1 MCTLYSVACLCHLAC
16 RVCVFLLQKM
26 CQQYW
31 PAQTNVTETIG
42 SKFNITVTLFLPSA
56 EYQIRKMQLRLV
68 SVPLSLVLL
77 SLYLLYSVFVHRE
90 SVKNWVIMVVKT
102 ETYSLISQTS
112 ELEQERT
119 VTHMLYTAWPDHGV
133 PRNAMSLIS
142 FIRRVR
148 KEHPTSLAIPLLV
161 HCSAGVGRTGTF
173 ILLDLAIQQ
182 MKRERTL
189 SVFSHLQNMRNQ
201 RMKMFQSLVSAG
213 RARVEPLSE
222 YTPEKTIFP
231 QNSSL

>member
-31 PAQTNVTETIG
+31 PAQTNVTKTIG
-42 SKFNITVTLFLPSA
+42 SKFNMTVTSFLPSA
-56 EYQIRKMQLRLV
+56 EYQIRKMQLRSV
-68 SVPLSLVLL
+68 SVPLVMDI
-77 SLYLLYSVFVHRE
+77 YFCTQRM
-90 SVKNWVIMVVKT
+90 IVKT
-102 ETYSLISQTS
+102 GNELCIYTPISNFYAIKLYSLIPQTS
-112 ELEQERT
+112 EPEQEWM

-148 KEHPTSLAIPLLV
+148 KEHPTSLATPLLV

-182 MKRERTL
+182 MKREGTL
-189 SVFSHLQNMRNQ
+189 SVFPHLQNMRNQ
-201 RMKMFQSLVSAG
+201 RMKMIQSLVSTSIA
-213 RARVEPLSE
+213 VEPLQGLS
-222 YTPEKTIFP
+222 FP
-231 QNSSL
+231 LNSSMHGI

>member
-1 MCTLYSVACLCHLAC
+1 
-16 RVCVFLLQKM
+16 M

-42 SKFNITVTLFLPSA
+42 SKFDITVTSFLPSA
-56 EYQIRKMQLRLV
+56 EYQIRKMQLRSV
-68 SVPLSLVLL
+68 SVPLVMDIYFCTQRMIVTTGNELCTLPLQISM
-77 SLYLLYSVFVHRE
+77 VF
-90 SVKNWVIMVVKT
+90 KAINL
-102 ETYSLISQTS
+102 YSLIPQSS
-112 ELEQERT
+112 EPEQKRT

-148 KEHPTSLAIPLLV
+148 KEHPTSLATPLLV

-182 MKRERTL
+182 MKREGTL
-189 SVFSHLQNMRNQ
+189 SVFPHLQNMRDQ
-201 RMKMFQSLVSAG
+201 RMKMIQSLVSTSIA
-213 RARVEPLSE
+213 VEPLQGLS
-222 YTPEKTIFP
+222 FP
-231 QNSSL
+231 LNSSLHAI